1 MWKKNHLILEIISY
15 SSLETNLDC
24 SYSTAT
30 PIVTI
35 SMYGLG
41 GVTIGGVTIRI
52 AVMTFFIAVMTFLQL
67 MVKNVTAVNRQ
78 LRH

>member
-1 MWKKNHLILEIISY
+1 MLKNWDNGKIKIK
-15 SSLETNLDC
+15 
-24 SYSTAT
+24 YSTAT
-30 PIVTI
+30 AIVTI